1 MADKASKL
9 DGKTSVP
16 EFNKASGA
24 DIPKPQRNY
33 SHQEVHEKLDR
44 YASVVKT
51 GKELKDT
58 LGMKMEY
65 VDDNLKKAEN
75 RARRNHFYKMG
86 MKAEIHPHETL
97 KKLKEMDKQQD
108 QWDRNS
114 VAERV
119 GDYVRRNY
127 TPPQMFNANAK
138 DMSKEKPM
146 DKG

>member
-1 MADKASKL
+1 MAAKASKL

-24 DIPKPQRNY
+24 DVPKAQRNY
-33 SHQEVHEKLDR
+33 SHKELTEKLDR
-44 YASVVKT
+44 YASVAKS

-58 LGMKMEY
+58 LDMKKEY
-65 VDDNLKKAEN
+65 VDGNVKKADN

-97 KKLKEMDKQQD
+97 KNLDKLDKEQD
-108 QWDRNS
+108 QWDRNT

-119 GDYVRRNY
+119 GDYARRNY
-127 TPPQMFNANAK
+127 TPTQKFNANAK
-138 DMSKEKPM
+138 DMSMEKPM